1 MKKLTFSLALAVAC
15 LVNCT
20 INAQS
25 LERRAAV
32 DICECADIIKNNVS
46 PEFREII
53 GFKLIAETE
62 DEFNTA
68 LVTFVTNNPDKA
80 AKDMQWM
87 QSMSDDNGQFLRCI
101 SKMEMKYDNTELDTP
116 EMYNSIMIELY
127 EIECDFA
134 AALFMFGA
142 EVQEEEIT
150 GEEEKL

>member
-1 MKKLTFSLALAVAC
+1 MKKTILTLAFAVAC
-15 LVNCT
+15 LFNSSL
-20 INAQS
+20 NAQS
-25 LERRAAV
+25 LESRAAI
-32 DICECADIIKNNVS
+32 DICECSNIIKNNVS

-62 DEFNTA
+62 EEFNTA
-68 LVTFVTNNPDKA
+68 LITFITNNPDKA

-116 EMYNSIMIELY
+116 EMYNSIMVELY

-134 AALFMFGA
+134 AALFLFGA
-142 EVQEEEIT
+142 EVQEAEVTE
-150 GEEEKL
+150 GE

>member
-1 MKKLTFSLALAVAC
+1 MKKLIFTIALALGSFVS
-15 LVNCT
+15 

-25 LERRAAV
+25 LERRAAI
-32 DICECADIIKNNVS
+32 DICECSHIIENNVS

-53 GFKLIAETE
+53 NFKLIAETA

-68 LVTFVTNNPDKA
+68 MITFVTNNPEKA
-80 AKDMQWM
+80 AKDLEWM

-116 EMYNSIMIELY
+116 EMYNSIMVELY

-142 EVQEEEIT
+142 QVEEAEVTE
-150 GEEEKL
+150 GE

>member
-1 MKKLTFSLALAVAC
+1 MKKLIFTLTLAFAFIA
-15 LVNCT
+15 NS
-20 INAQS
+20 NSFGQS
-25 LERRAAV
+25 LERQAAL
-32 DICECADIIKNNVS
+32 DICECSHIVENNVS

-53 GFKLIAETE
+53 NFKLIAETE

-68 LVTFVTNNPDKA
+68 MITFVTNNPEKA

-116 EMYNSIMIELY
+116 EMYNSIMVELY

-142 EVQEEEIT
+142 EVQEAEVTE
-150 GEEEKL
+150 GE